1 MNAVA
6 SFNKNQLMTVLLATK
21 VQVNLVDEKKIV
33 MAAIR
38 KPVGSRPRYLVV
50 FEEGRDTEK
59 TRFFYTDS
67 GAKSYYEF
75 LIGAPGAR
83 QGNSDVWG
91 HKSFEEL
98 KHMIEGVGRGQTM

>member
-6 SFNKNQLMTVLLATK
+6 SFNKNQLMTVLLTTK

-33 MAAIR
+33 MAVIR
-38 KPVGSRPRYLVV
+38 KRVGNHPRYLVV

-59 TRFFYTDS
+59 TRFFITNS

-75 LIGAPGAR
+75 LIGAPGAH
-83 QGNSDVWG
+83 QGNPDVWG

-98 KHMIEGVGRGQTM
+98 KHVLEGVGRGQAV